1 LPCVSIGIEPR
12 ALQQWFWPGAAPIFE
27 RFVAEGRLARLRDAL
42 QALRKLSSGCARIA
56 LALGWAIGITLHSFF
71 STFDP
76 AAVARLVGS
85 FFESAVSPA
94 LTRNRTRMF
103 N

>member
-1 LPCVSIGIEPR
+1 LRASGTAGSACPLPCVSIGIEPR
-12 ALQQWFWPGAAPIFE
+12 ALLQQWFWPGAAPIFE

-71 STFDP
+71 P
-76 AAVARLVGS
+76 R
-85 FFESAVSPA
+85 
-94 LTRNRTRMF
+94 LTRRRWHA
-103 N
+103 